1 MTPAGW
7 ITMVLICGYVWGGV
21 TRLVWIAMR
30 SERFKDDEAPSRP
43 WEP

>member
-1 MTPAGW
+1 MTASAW
-7 ITMVLICGYVWGGV
+7 ITMALVCGYVWGGV
-21 TRLVWIAMR
+21 LLLVSIAMR